1 MSEARFLLLFLG
13 AEPGW
18 IRIADGRS
26 VVRQAGFDALPVQD
40 DEREENEAETTIL
53 VVPGSDVVIHWAE
66 IPAGL
71 APAQAIAAARIM
83 ASEVSA
89 DPLDIQ
95 HVTISRPEEDDERC
109 LAIVSRASMD
119 AWLAEAAALGVDP
132 DGIVPEPLLLVPPE
146 TGVRTFRRAGLD
158 TVRGPKRAF
167 AAEPEL
173 AAILL
178 ADEAIE
184 PLTAEDFERELGGV
198 LADAPLNLRQGDYAK
213 RRRWKIDANYVRR
226 VALLAATILLV
237 TLLIQLTMIA
247 RYSFAADALEREIAE
262 RARDAIPGTIKIVDP
277 DAQLRDRL
285 ASLGGGPGY
294 GELANAAFGAI
305 RDTAGVELQAM
316 IYDANNNLQLTAA
329 APGQPEL
336 TALQQRMI
344 AAGLL
349 VTQGTVRDGGGRQ
362 IAEFTVTAP

>member
-1 MSEARFLLLFLG
+1 MSDDHFLILFLG

-18 IRIADGRS
+18 LRIAEGRK
-26 VVRQAGFDALPVQD
+26 VARRAGFDALPAQD
-40 DEREENEAETTIL
+40 SESGESETKIL
-53 VVPGSDVVIHWAE
+53 VVPGSDVAIHWAE

-71 APAQAIAAARIM
+71 APAQAMAAGRIM
-83 ASEVSA
+83 AGGVSA
-89 DPLDIQ
+89 DPLETQ
-95 HVTISRPEEDDERC
+95 HVAIGRPEADDERC
-109 LAIVSRASMD
+109 LAIVSRAKMD
-119 AWLAEAAALGVDP
+119 AWLVEAAALGVDP
-132 DGIVPEPLLLVPPE
+132 DMIVPEPLLLAPPE
-146 TGVRTFRRAGLD
+146 IGVRTFRHAGLD

-173 AAILL
+173 AAMLL

-184 PLTAEDFERELGGV
+184 PLTADDFERELAGAI
-198 LADAPLNLRQGDYAK
+198 ADAPLNLRQGDYAK

-262 RARDAIPGTIKIVDP
+262 RARDAIPGTVEIVDP

-285 ASLGGGPGY
+285 YGLGGGPGY
-294 GELANAAFGAI
+294 GELANAAFGAV

-329 APGQPEL
+329 APGEPEL
-336 TALQQRMI
+336 VALQQRMI

-349 VTQGTVRDGGGRQ
+349 VTPGAVRDGGGRQ